1 MQKKAKL
8 PIVFLCAS
16 TLISFSNQL
25 VAEEWSSIIKKNAYE
40 IFVDIDS
47 YNQENGWPFMTTKTV
62 YKTPQLLNK
71 KPSSSTYVTHVAQW
85 QFNCKNPVYRKRFS
99 TFLDQKERVIGQQTP
114 IKHFQ
119 TIPVGS
125 DIFAIGQLTCQVHQ
139 MVGGQ

>member
-1 MQKKAKL
+1 MQKNAKL

-16 TLISFSNQL
+16 TLISYSNQL

-71 KPSSSTYVTHVAQW
+71 KPSSSTYVTHLAQW
-85 QFNCKNPVYRKRFS
+85 QFNCKNSVYRKRFS
-99 TFLDQKERVIGQQTP
+99 TFLDQKEKVIGQQTP